1 MFLSWQSKAGRSDN
15 EICRKT
21 PRTVGLRGTEQ
32 AGGWVEREWDCS
44 SSVVPTSILAVTTC
58 VKFYC

>member
-1 MFLSWQSKAGRSDN
+1 MFLSWQSKAGRSDD

-21 PRTVGLRGTEQ
+21 PQNSGTEQ
-32 AGGWVEREWDCS
+32 AGGCVECERDCN
-44 SSVVPTSILAVTTC
+44 SSVVPTSILGVTTC